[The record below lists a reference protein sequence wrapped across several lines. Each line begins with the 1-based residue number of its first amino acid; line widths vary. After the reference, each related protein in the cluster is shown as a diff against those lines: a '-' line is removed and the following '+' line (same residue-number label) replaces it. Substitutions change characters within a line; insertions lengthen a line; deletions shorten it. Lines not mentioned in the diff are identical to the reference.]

1 MVPRRVRRHLPEQF
15 AWIFALICG
24 VAPLWA
30 SQALPLVD
38 LPQHLHL
45 ISVLHRLDDA
55 STLYPEIFARR
66 PELTPYLGYYY
77 VVSFLNWLMPL
88 ELANRLF
95 LSLYVAGLPLSL
107 AFLLKSLKR
116 PTWPALLALPF
127 AYGDSFAWGFIN
139 YCASLPLALLTC
151 GFFVRAIEEA
161 PKRRAWA
168 GALAASLVAVLLFH
182 VQAFAWLGVALPFL
196 LLTTPAPE
204 GKTPRLRSGQGWK
217 PRVPALVGVMPGVIL
232 FVLWV
237 GLRVGQPQE
246 IAPGQPWRSWG
257 PMLSKENLGWKPFE
271 QNLGELISVPRGP
284 DGAIAAVNF
293 PILAGLTPDG
303 SDQRA
308 VRLVFLIA
316 LGALLFGFSRA
327 AGTAVL
333 SFRAA
338 KEKGLLPALLAFAR
352 GLFKLPGEEGPIARW
367 RIVGLTALAVTLY
380 LALPFDIRG
389 YMYYLNTRY
398 AHLVAALLVCSVPAL
413 PELWSRR
420 LVYLGAAAALVL
432 MLPLRAAFKAFDAE
446 SRALTELAK
455 SAGAKPRVMGLVY
468 ATGSRAVTHPVYL
481 HASCVVARER
491 GGLTN
496 FSFALTPHS
505 PLMYR
510 GAPPPTFSSE
520 WRPDL
525 MRWEEQGKYYDHFVL
540 RGVRPEQV
548 FGARLQSELVVAAQE
563 GDFFLV
569 KKR

>member
-45 ISVLHRLDDA
+45 ISVLHRLDDV
-55 STLYPEIFARR
+55 STLFPEVFARR

-77 VVSFLNWLMPL
+77 AVSFLNWLMPL

-151 GFFVRAIEEA
+151 GFFVRAIEDA
-161 PKRRAWA
+161 PRRRAWA

-204 GKTPRLRSGQGWK
+204 GKHWK
-217 PRVPALVGVMPGVIL
+217 HRVPSLLGVMPGVIM

-257 PMLSKENLGWKPFE
+257 PMLSQENLGWKSFE
-271 QNLGELISVPRGP
+271 QNVGEFVS
-284 DGAIAAVNF
+284 IARDAAGSMTVNF
-293 PILAGLTPDG
+293 PILAGITPDG

-316 LGALLFGFSRA
+316 LGAMLGGLARA
-327 AGTAVL
+327 AGTGVL
-333 SFRAA
+333 SMRAA
-338 KEKGLLPALLAFAR
+338 KDKGLLPSWLAGLR
-352 GLFKLPGEEGPIARW
+352 GLFKLPTEEGAIARW
-367 RIVGLTALAVTLY
+367 RIVGLAGLAVILY

-398 AHLVAALLVCSVPAL
+398 AHLIAALLVCSVPAL
-413 PELWSRR
+413 PVSWSRP
-420 LVYLGAAAALVL
+420 LVFVSAAAAVVL
-432 MLPLRAAFKAFDAE
+432 MLPLRSAFQAFDVE

-455 SAGAKPRVMGLVY
+455 SAGPKPKVMGLIY
-468 ATGSRAVTHPVYL
+468 ATNSRAVTHPVYL
-481 HASCVVARER
+481 HAACVVARER

-510 GAPPPTFSSE
+510 NAPPPTFASE
-520 WRPDL
+520 WRPDQ
-525 MRWEEQGKYYDHFVL
+525 MRWDEQGQYYDHFVL

-548 FGARLQSELVVAAQE
+548 FGPRLQSELYVAAQE

>member
-1 MVPRRVRRHLPEQF
+1 MKRQHLEQI
-15 AWIFALICG
+15 AWVLALICG

-30 SQALPLVD
+30 TQALPLVD

-77 VVSFLNWLMPL
+77 AVSFLNWLMPL

-95 LSLYVAGLPLSL
+95 LSAYVAGLPLSL
-107 AFLLKSLKR
+107 AFLLRSLKR
-116 PTWPALLALPF
+116 PAWPALLALPF

-139 YCASLPLALLTC
+139 YCASLPLALITC
-151 GFFVRAIEEA
+151 GFFVRAIEDV
-161 PKRRAWA
+161 PKRKAWA
-168 GALAASLVAVLLFH
+168 IALGVSLTAVLLFH

-204 GKTPRLRSGQGWK
+204 GRSFR
-217 PRVPALVGVMPGVIL
+217 PRVPALLGVMPGVIL

-257 PMLSKENLGWKPFE
+257 PMLSKENLGWKPLD
-271 QNLGELISVPRGP
+271 QNLGEFVSLAKTPEGSDELV
-284 DGAIAAVNF
+284 F
-293 PILAGLTPDG
+293 PILAGMTHDK

-316 LGALLFGFSRA
+316 LGAMLLGFSRA
-327 AGTAVL
+327 VGCAVL
-333 SFRAA
+333 SYRAS
-338 KEKGLLPALLAFAR
+338 KSLLGGMS

-367 RIVGLTALAVTLY
+367 RIVGLMALAVILY

-398 AHLVAALLVCSVPAL
+398 AHLVAALLVCCVPAL
-413 PELWSRR
+413 PELWARR
-420 LVYLGAAAALVL
+420 LVYLPVAAAVVL
-432 MLPLRAAFKAFDAE
+432 MLPLRTAFQAFDLE
-446 SRALTELAK
+446 SRALTELAN
-455 SAGAKPRVMGLVY
+455 SAGPRPKVMGLIY
-468 ATGSRAVTHPVYL
+468 ATGSRAMTHPLYL
-481 HASCVVARER
+481 HAGCVVARER

-510 GAPPPTFSSE
+510 GAPPPTFPSE
-520 WRPDL
+520 WRPDQ
-525 MRWEEQGKYYDHFVL
+525 MRWEEQGRAYDHFVL
-540 RGVRPEQV
+540 RGVSPEQI
-548 FGARLQSELVVAAQE
+548 FGPRLQSELYVAGQS

-569 KKR
+569 RKR

>member
-1 MVPRRVRRHLPEQF
+1 MVRALVSRFPLERL

-30 SQALPLVD
+30 TQALPLVD

-45 ISVLHRLDDA
+45 ISVLHRLNDA

-77 VVSFLNWLMPL
+77 AVSLLNWLMPL
-88 ELANRLF
+88 ELANRVF
-95 LSLYVAGLPLSL
+95 LSAYVMGMPLSL

-151 GFFVRAIEEA
+151 GFFVRAIEDA
-161 PKRRAWA
+161 PRRRTWA
-168 GALAASLVAVLLFH
+168 IALGFSLVAVLLFH

-204 GKTPRLRSGQGWK
+204 GKSWK
-217 PRVPALVGVMPGVIL
+217 QRVPAVVGVLPGVLL

-257 PMLSKENLGWKPFE
+257 PMLSKENLGWKSLE
-271 QNLGELISVPRGP
+271 QNVGEFISMPRAP
-284 DGAIAAVNF
+284 DGSVQVMETSF
-293 PILAGLTPDG
+293 PILAGMTPDG

-308 VRLVFLIA
+308 VKLVFLIA
-316 LGALLFGFSRA
+316 LGAMLFGFSRA
-327 AGTAVL
+327 FGTAVL
-333 SFRAA
+333 SARAV
-338 KEKGLLPALLAFAR
+338 KEKGFVPQLLAGAR
-352 GLFKLPGEEGPIARW
+352 GLFSLPGEEGPFVRW
-367 RIVGLTALAVTLY
+367 RIAGLAALAVILY

-398 AHLVAALLVCSVPAL
+398 AHLAAALLVSAVPAL
-413 PELWSRR
+413 PAVWDKR
-420 LVYLGAAAALVL
+420 LVYLAAAASLVL
-432 MLPLRAAFKAFDAE
+432 MLPLRTAFQAFDAE
-446 SRALTELAK
+446 SRALTELSK
-455 SAGAKPRVMGLVY
+455 SAAPKARVMGLTY

-481 HASCVVARER
+481 HAGCVVAREA

-510 GAPPPTFSSE
+510 AAPPPTMASE
-520 WRPDL
+520 WRPDQ
-525 MRWEEQGKYYDHFVL
+525 MRWEEHGKFYDHFVV
-540 RGVRPEQV
+540 RGVRPEQI
-548 FGARLQSELVVAAQE
+548 FGARLQSELFIAAQS

-569 KKR
+569 RKR